1 MPPRRAATQCS
12 GWTSCTVSPLSAR
25 QRFRSFRR
33 WARSVRDLQKRM
45 ERAGLEIEEVF
56 KPVPGFA
63 LVVARKSGL
72 RLRTRTPHRPRAS
85 GYSRSVG
92 PLAMIPPKPLQII
105 SVV

>member
-1 MPPRRAATQCS
+1 MLGLDILHRVPALGATAFPFLP
-12 GWTSCTVSPLSAR
+12 TV
-25 QRFRSFRR
+25 
-33 WARSVRDLQKRM
+33 ARSVRDLQKRM

-72 RLRTRTPHRPRAS
+72 RLPTRTPHRLRSS

-92 PLAMIPPKPLQII
+92 PLAMIPPNPLQII

>member
-1 MPPRRAATQCS
+1 MLSLPRGTLEQANAPEASCDAMLGLDILHRVPALGATALPFLP
-12 GWTSCTVSPLSAR
+12 TVGSI
-25 QRFRSFRR
+25 
-33 WARSVRDLQKRM
+33 SVDDLQKRM

-85 GYSRSVG
+85 G
-92 PLAMIPPKPLQII
+92 
-105 SVV
+105 